1 MTETVALATDVHN
14 VHASTK
20 FCNRFGG
27 STVTVVNTGSTPVDL
42 AANPALVIKR
52 MKDKLIEEAQSR
64 LQNMDGGSIEQM
76 GQIIDMIKDLS
87 EAEKSCLEAEYY
99 DSVIDA
105 MENGQRYG
113 YDGQGGNAGGRQGY
127 RESYIMDN
135 NGDGEGRM
143 GYRNQYGNFPAN
155 PKNRRRMRRS
165 GYSEESIDN
174 LRQMMEDADP
184 ERKRQLKRDLEDLMS
199 EM

>member
-1 MTETVALATDVHN
+1 MPQISGRVVNSLDDVTVQEVPTDGTVALFPSADGKCIYSKRWTPDDNIATMRFVPE
-14 VHASTK
+14 AS
-20 FCNRFGG
+20 
-27 STVTVVNTGSTPVDL
+27 
-42 AANPALVIKR
+42 
-52 MKDKLIEEAQSR
+52 
-64 LQNMDGGSIEQM
+64 
-76 GQIIDMIKDLS
+76 
-87 EAEKSCLEAEYY
+87 EAEYY

-113 YDGQGGNAGGRQGY
+113 YDGQGSNAVGRQGY

-155 PKNRRRMRRS
+155 PKNRRRMCRS

-174 LRQMMEDADP
+174 IRQMMEDADP

>member
-1 MTETVALATDVHN
+1 M
-14 VHASTK
+14 AS
-20 FCNRFGG
+20 
-27 STVTVVNTGSTPVDL
+27 
-42 AANPALVIKR
+42 
-52 MKDKLIEEAQSR
+52 
-64 LQNMDGGSIEQM
+64 
-76 GQIIDMIKDLS
+76 LS
-87 EAEKSCLEAEYY
+87 EAEKACLEAEYY

-113 YDGQGGNAGGRQGY
+113 Y

-135 NGDGEGRM
+135 NGEDEGRM

-155 PKNRRRMRRS
+155 QKNRRRMRRS

-174 LRQMMEDADP
+174 IRQMMEDADP

>member
-1 MTETVALATDVHN
+1 MQ
-14 VHASTK
+14 
-20 FCNRFGG
+20 R
-27 STVTVVNTGSTPVDL
+27 
-42 AANPALVIKR
+42 IKR

-113 YDGQGGNAGGRQGY
+113 YDDQGGNTGGRQGY
-127 RESYIMDN
+127 REPYMMDN
-135 NGDGEGRM
+135 NSDGEGRM

-155 PKNRRRMRRS
+155 PKNRRRRMRRS

-174 LRQMMEDADP
+174 IRQMMEDADP

>member
-1 MTETVALATDVHN
+1 MQ
-14 VHASTK
+14 
-20 FCNRFGG
+20 R
-27 STVTVVNTGSTPVDL
+27 
-42 AANPALVIKR
+42 IKR

-127 RESYIMDN
+127 CTVMSSSELTTRPEIC
-135 NGDGEGRM
+135 GT
-143 GYRNQYGNFPAN
+143 
-155 PKNRRRMRRS
+155 MRA
-165 GYSEESIDN
+165 GICWYCGW
-174 LRQMMEDADP
+174 
-184 ERKRQLKRDLEDLMS
+184 
-199 EM
+199 

>member
-1 MTETVALATDVHN
+1 MQ
-14 VHASTK
+14 
-20 FCNRFGG
+20 R
-27 STVTVVNTGSTPVDL
+27 
-42 AANPALVIKR
+42 IKR

-127 RESYIMDN
+127 RESYMMDN
-135 NGDGEGRM
+135 NGDSEGRM

-174 LRQMMEDADP
+174 IRQMMEDADP

>member
-1 MTETVALATDVHN
+1 MQ
-14 VHASTK
+14 
-20 FCNRFGG
+20 R
-27 STVTVVNTGSTPVDL
+27 
-42 AANPALVIKR
+42 IKR
-52 MKDKLIEEAQSR
+52 MKDKLIEEAQNR

-87 EAEKSCLEAEYY
+87 EAEKACLEAEYY

-105 MENGQRYG
+105 MDNGQRYG
-113 YDGQGGNAGGRQGY
+113 Y
-127 RESYIMDN
+127 REPYMMDN
-135 NGDGEGRM
+135 NGEGEGRM

-174 LRQMMEDADP
+174 IRQMMEDADP

>member
-1 MTETVALATDVHN
+1 MQ
-14 VHASTK
+14 
-20 FCNRFGG
+20 R
-27 STVTVVNTGSTPVDL
+27 
-42 AANPALVIKR
+42 IKR

-113 YDGQGGNAGGRQGY
+113 YDDQGGNAGGRQGY
-127 RESYIMDN
+127 REPYMMDN
-135 NGDGEGRM
+135 NGESEGRM

-155 PKNRRRMRRS
+155 PKTVAVCAAAVTARS
-165 GYSEESIDN
+165 LSTTSA
-174 LRQMMEDADP
+174 R
-184 ERKRQLKRDLEDLMS
+184 
-199 EM
+199 

>member
-42 AANPALVIKR
+42 AANMQRIKR

-113 YDGQGGNAGGRQGY
+113 YDGQGGNSGGRQGY

-135 NGDGEGRM
+135 NGDSEGRM
-143 GYRNQYGNFPAN
+143 GYRN
-155 PKNRRRMRRS
+155 
-165 GYSEESIDN
+165 
-174 LRQMMEDADP
+174 
-184 ERKRQLKRDLEDLMS
+184 
-199 EM
+199 